1 MDLDHILFIPDGN
14 RRWAKKRNENPWEG
28 HRVMMETFEVLM
40 DYITK
45 NNIVKNIS
53 FFAMSRDNFTRRS
66 KEEVKFF
73 IKIINEAFEKFSK
86 NKMIQERGVNI
97 KFYGTWEKILGNKIV
112 SNLKQIE
119 NDTKNNKNFFLSIL
133 FAYDGKDELIEAI
146 NSFKSNKKINE
157 NDIRNNLWTKSIPE
171 VDLIIRTGVD
181 KDPHLSG
188 NVLMWQTSYSQ
199 LYFSEKLW
207 PDFNVLEFKKAINDY
222 AKRERR
228 KGK

>member
-146 NSFKSNKKINE
+146 NSFRSNKKINE